1 MFVRTWNLLFKH
13 FLPVKPQSLCIPFK
27 FMCAF
32 KIDKQDESHRFST
45 YLLLIQYHRLLS
57 PDEPLPL
64 GKDLKRKENLNLNF
78 E

>member
-57 PDEPLPL
+57 PDEPLPFR
-64 GKDLKRKENLNLNF
+64 KRSKKERKFKLKF
-78 E
+78 